1 MSNPVR
7 PERALAQYSDE
18 RAQRKQPDN
27 TYTERLQA
35 ILDAHKKTSQEKASS
50 LVDEAF
56 DEAPLAPKT
65 NIFSSPDANKA

>member
-1 MSNPVR
+1 MSNPVKLEK
-7 PERALAQYSDE
+7 PLAQYPEE

-27 TYTERLQA
+27 DYSTRLQA
-35 ILDAHKKTSQEKASS
+35 IFDAHKKTSQEKASS

-65 NIFSSPDANKA
+65 NIFSSPDVNKA